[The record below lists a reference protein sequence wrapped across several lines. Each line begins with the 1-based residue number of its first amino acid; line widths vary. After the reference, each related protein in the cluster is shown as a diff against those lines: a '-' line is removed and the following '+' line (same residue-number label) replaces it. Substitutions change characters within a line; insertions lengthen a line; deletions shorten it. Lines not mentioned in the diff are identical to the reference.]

1 MKIRLS
7 GTNDRT
13 IESLRFFPYVA
24 WFVTAC
30 FAFFVYKIAVELQQT
45 ATELQM
51 QTEFIQEQIK
61 KNPTDIQD
69 FTPPK
74 KTS

>member
-1 MKIRLS
+1 MKIRLG

-30 FAFFVYKIAVELQQT
+30 FAFFVYKIAVELQRT
-45 ATELQM
+45 ATQLQA

-61 KNPTDIQD
+61 KNPADIKD
-69 FTPPK
+69 FTPQQK
-74 KTS
+74 N